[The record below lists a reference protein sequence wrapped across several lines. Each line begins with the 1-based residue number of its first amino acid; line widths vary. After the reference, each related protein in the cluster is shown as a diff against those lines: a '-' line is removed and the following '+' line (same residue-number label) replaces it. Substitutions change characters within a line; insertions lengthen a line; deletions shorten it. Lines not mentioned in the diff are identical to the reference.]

1 MSKVFYHG
9 IKSYYDPN
17 ESISIMLQII
27 SSGGIKCRRLQGV
40 TSKLGFNGDDYISVC
55 EEKSNY
61 EYRKYPNNAFF
72 RYIYYGFC
80 FILSDNMPV
89 IPVHYIN
96 GDDFDS
102 YTEII
107 EYMNHYPGVRFSDLF
122 DEWQVKNEI
131 PLSYIVGI
139 GLSTCQILE
148 YINSNK
154 EKEMFKNNLNKL
166 YTLAESLDWTIVN
179 TDTLY
184 MEDNYND
191 YLVVEQEK
199 KKIL

>member
-9 IKSYYDPN
+9 IKPYYAPN

-55 EEKSNY
+55 EGKSDY

-80 FILSDNMPV
+80 FILSDDIPV
-89 IPVHYIN
+89 IPVQYIN
-96 GDDFDS
+96 RDDFDS

-107 EYMNHYPGVRFSDLF
+107 EYMSHYPDVRFSDLF
-122 DEWQVKNEI
+122 DEWQVKDEI

-148 YINSNK
+148 YINSKK
-154 EKEMFKNNLNKL
+154 EKEIFKSNLNKL
-166 YTLAESLDWTIVN
+166 YTLAESLNWTIVN
-179 TDTLY
+179 TDMLY
-184 MEDNYND
+184 TEDNYNEH
-191 YLVVEQEK
+191 LVVEQEK

>member
-1 MSKVFYHG
+1 MSKIFYHG

-55 EEKSNY
+55 EGKSDY

-80 FILSDNMPV
+80 FILSDNIPV
-89 IPVHYIN
+89 IPVQYIN
-96 GDDFDS
+96 SDDFDS

-107 EYMNHYPGVRFSDLF
+107 EYMSHYPGVRFSDLF
-122 DEWQVKNEI
+122 DEWQVKDEI
-131 PLSYIVGI
+131 PLDYIVGL
-139 GLSTCQILE
+139 GLPLQSLSKIYNLDDKMM
-148 YINSNK
+148 K
-154 EKEMFKNNLNKL
+154 EIER
-166 YTLAESLDWTIVN
+166 
-179 TDTLY
+179 LY
-184 MEDNYND
+184 MLARTFGWDIIDSGSFFSFYNYEK
-191 YLVVEQEK
+191 VKVK
-199 KKIL
+199 KK